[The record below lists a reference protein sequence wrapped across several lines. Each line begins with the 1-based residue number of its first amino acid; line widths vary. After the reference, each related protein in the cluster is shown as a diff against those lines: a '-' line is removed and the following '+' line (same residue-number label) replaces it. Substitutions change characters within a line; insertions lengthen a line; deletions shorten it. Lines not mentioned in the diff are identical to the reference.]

1 MKIVDD
7 WEQRG
12 RYLEIDG
19 RQVWTLDVP
28 ATREVGNDPLLMLHG
43 FPTCSFDWRF
53 VLDAFSAER
62 RLVMLDFLGFGLSD
76 KPDWRYSIRA
86 HADTVEAVADAHGL
100 TRVALLTHDMG
111 DSIGGEVLARS
122 LDGTLG
128 FEISRRVLTNGSIY
142 IEQAHLSAGQ
152 QFLLSL
158 DDARIAGDSGALVG
172 SDGFKGGVTGT
183 FSSHSNVSSQEMDAQ
198 WELAARHD
206 GHLLLP
212 RSIRYIEDR
221 RKEERRYTGA
231 IEKHPSPIGVV
242 WGADDPIAIVAMTHE
257 FHSARADAPITVLD
271 DVGHYPMIEA
281 PTRFADAVLSYL

>member
-7 WEQRG
+7 WQQRG

-28 ATREVGNDPLLMLHG
+28 ATRDVGNDPLLMLHG

-53 VLDAFSAER
+53 VLDAFCAER

-76 KPDWRYSIRA
+76 KPDWRYSLRG
-86 HADTVEAVADAHGL
+86 HADTVEAVASAHGL

-111 DSIGGEVLARS
+111 DSVGGEVLARS

-142 IEQAHLSAGQ
+142 IEQAHLSQGQ

-158 DDARIAGDSGALVG
+158 DDARIDGDVGALVG
-172 SDGFKGGVTGT
+172 GDGFKGGVAAT
-183 FSSHSNVSSQEMDAQ
+183 FSEHSNVSAEEMDAQ

-231 IEKHPSPIGVV
+231 IEKHPSPVGVV
-242 WGADDPIAIVAMTHE
+242 WGADDPIAIVAMTDE
-257 FHSARADAPITVLD
+257 FHAARADAPITVLD
-271 DVGHYPMIEA
+271 NVGHYPMIES
-281 PTRFADAVLSYL
+281 PQRFADAVLAYL

>member
-1 MKIVDD
+1 MRIVDE

-12 RYLEIDG
+12 QYLDIDG
-19 RQVWTLDVP
+19 HRVWTLDVP
-28 ATREVGNDPLLMLHG
+28 AASETGNDPLLLLHG

-53 VLDAFSAER
+53 VLDAFRAER
-62 RLVMLDFLGFGLSD
+62 RVVMLDFLGFGLSD

-86 HADTVEAVADAHGL
+86 HADTVQAVARAYGL
-100 TRVALLTHDMG
+100 TRVALVTHDMG

-128 FEISRRVLTNGSIY
+128 FEISQRVLTNGSIY

-158 DDARIAGDSGALVG
+158 DDARIDGDTGALVG
-172 SDGFKGGVTGT
+172 GNGFKNGVAAT
-183 FSSHSNVSSQEMDAQ
+183 FSAHSNVSAEEMDAQ
-198 WELAARHD
+198 WELAARQD

-231 IEKHPSPIGVV
+231 IEKHPSPVCVV
-242 WGADDPIAIVAMTHE
+242 WGADDPIAIVAMTDE
-257 FHSARADAPITVLD
+257 FHAARADAPITVLD
-271 DVGHYPMIEA
+271 NVGHYPMIEA
-281 PTRFADAVLSYL
+281 PARFADAVLASL